1 MPKTLEYTGSQSV
14 THSLWVKDD
23 KQGFV
28 QNKGFAYKNFLL
40 GKKMRLEISGGP
52 LGVKFK
58 IQGHLG
64 AGKGEK
70 HALGQNCPKPDATI

>member
-1 MPKTLEYTGSQSV
+1 
-14 THSLWVKDD
+14 
-23 KQGFV
+23 
-28 QNKGFAYKNFLL
+28 
-40 GKKMRLEISGGP
+40 MRLEISGGP